1 MMEMADLVPCDLTEE
16 KQNVDQSSKICF
28 SSTFDEILYVM
39 IVRPLELYERK
50 LLKSMNFVGVNSSQ
64 NITQVILK
72 YVLQ

>member
-50 LLKSMNFVGVNSSQ
+50 LLKSMNFVEGNTTQ
-64 NITQVILK
+64 NIT
-72 YVLQ
+72 